1 MKRTTRNASI
11 SVAGAIS
18 FAAFGAHDAKA
29 DQHEYKPKAE
39 VTKLLRVPLA
49 GVEGKEVVI
58 KHFSLP
64 PGFVGGKHFHPGP
77 VFVYVLEG
85 ALTVETD
92 AGIETVSAGK
102 LYVEE
107 LRQTRVGKNLST
119 TDATKIVVFQVG
131 DEGKPMMIKV
141 AD

>member
-1 MKRTTRNASI
+1 MKITKLGHALAL
-11 SVAGAIS
+11 AGVLS
-18 FAAFGAHDAKA
+18 LGAAFSLDVQAA
-29 DQHEYKPKAE
+29 EYKPKAE

-92 AGIETVSAGK
+92 AGIETISAGE
-102 LYVEE
+102 LYREE
-107 LRQTRVGKNLST
+107 LRQTMRGKNLST
-119 TDATKIVVFQVG
+119 TDAAKIVVFQVG
-131 DEGKPMMIKV
+131 DEGKPMMIK
-141 AD
+141 AE